1 MKLYVFQ
8 CKKITN
14 FTLSMKNKQ
23 ENAVKDFFFF
33 FFFIEEIL
41 NGKLNF
47 LCSVIKTSLFLL
59 QCLQKDFEVYE
70 KCQNFGFSRR
80 LG

>member
-1 MKLYVFQ
+1 MSISLHKKMKF
-8 CKKITN
+8 
-14 FTLSMKNKQ
+14 S
-23 ENAVKDFFFF
+23 VKDFFSKCTFT
-33 FFFIEEIL
+33 EEIL
-41 NGKLNF
+41 NGKLHF